1 MSFLSKYS
9 KYLSLLL
16 FGFIIS
22 TYSSVANA
30 ATLTCDFWSETEIS
44 TSGEWLKSTA
54 DYEELWALFGDSGVV
69 LPLSST
75 LLGKLDSQQPFLAGE
90 IKLGK
95 VFIMGSDYGVEG
107 KVIKVEGNIISS
119 SFRVKSLSSDKN
131 PE

>member
-30 ATLTCDFWSETEIS
+30 ATLVCDFSSETEIS
-44 TSGEWLKSTA
+44 TSGDWLKSSA
-54 DYEELWALFGDSGVV
+54 DFEELWALFGDSGVV
-69 LPLSST
+69 LPLSNT
-75 LLGKLDSQQPFLAGE
+75 LLGKLDSQQPFLAGQ

-107 KVIKVEGNIISS
+107 KVINVDGNIISIYDGYCDV
-119 SFRVKSLSSDKN
+119 SFG
-131 PE
+131 

>member
-16 FGFIIS
+16 FVFIIS

-30 ATLTCDFWSETEIS
+30 ATLVCDFSSETEIS
-44 TSGEWLKSTA
+44 TSGDWLKSTA
-54 DYEELWALFGDSGVV
+54 DFEELWALFGDSGVV
-69 LPLSST
+69 LTLSNS
-75 LLGKLDSQQPFLAGE
+75 LLGKLDSQQPFLAGQ

-107 KVIKVEGNIISS
+107 KVINVDGNVISIYDGYCDI
-119 SFRVKSLSSDKN
+119 SFG
-131 PE
+131 